1 MKPNALQEAF
11 PEAAEKLAKFETWLV
26 TAGVERGILGPR
38 EVDRIWE
45 RHIANCAVVEELIP
59 QNSQVLDI
67 GSGAGLPG
75 IVLAIV
81 RPDLKV
87 GLIEPLL
94 RRCDFL
100 NEVIVDL
107 DLTDQVTVYR
117 GRAQDH
123 ASLKADVV
131 TGRAV
136 APLHKFLTWT
146 AGLVKPTGQI
156 LAMKG
161 SSAATEI
168 NEAQGQLAGKTA
180 EIVQVIIDF
189 FLNIG
194 LIDIY
199 VSRETTTHP
208 NPCQQIRLI

>member
-1 MKPNALQEAF
+1 MKPDQLF
-11 PEAAEKLAKFETWLV
+11 AAYPDAQANLEKYHNWLA
-26 TAGVERGILGPR
+26 TAGIDRGILGPR
-38 EVDRIWE
+38 ELERIWD

-59 QNSQVLDI
+59 ENASVLDV

-75 IVLAIV
+75 LAIAIV

-87 GLIEPLL
+87 GLIEPLQ
-94 RRCDFL
+94 RRCEFL
-100 NEVIVDL
+100 TEVINDL
-107 DLTDQVTVYR
+107 NLNNQVTVYR

-136 APLHKFLTWT
+136 APLHKFLSWT

-168 NEAQGQLAGKTA
+168 SQAQGQLAGKTA
-180 EIVQVIIDF
+180 EIVQVGAGVVDP
-189 FLNIG
+189 L
-194 LIDIY
+194 
-199 VSRETTTHP
+199 TTVV
-208 NPCQQIRLI
+208 RVKAA